1 MKHKS
6 SSSVPAQRVDKESL
20 VTSTQRLSSSQRG
33 SRTNSINSP
42 KAATSSTA
50 QKRNKSRASSS
61 KANSNLLH
69 HQQSLQQH
77 FYAAGKGHEFGGGRG
92 GLNSLFSPVLSNMH
106 RGGGVQVRKQQQT

>member
-1 MKHKS
+1 M
-6 SSSVPAQRVDKESL
+6 DKESL
-20 VTSTQRLSSSQRG
+20 VASTQRVSSSQRG

-42 KAATSSTA
+42 KGSSSNA